1 MKTKITIE
9 NLLLENQKL
18 KDEIN
23 ILRQKIM
30 ILQDT
35 IHTLNEKEN
44 FIENDLVEEEID
56 NSYEYDD
63 FFYYD

>member
-35 IHTLNEKEN
+35 IDLLSER
-44 FIENDLVEEEID
+44 ENDMVESVENAVD

-63 FFYYD
+63 FFYDD